1 MRLEFVPPG
10 PDPSWYFKEVN
21 GGRVIFASGQ
31 PVPLYVA
38 NEIAGELNEPCWL
51 PWDNDFCPTRDDL
64 RIDVMLRDGTFWY
77 HQRAGDCDWSRHK
90 GEDGMQDIVI
100 FRRSTDGDTEHEHSL
115 RQKQSIGRALRD
127 EFKMAI
133 QHTTVRRSAGDTEL
147 VDANGWHDI
156 EAFQLMQ
163 HDERQAGEWP
173 DESIA
178 DRDPTAIMGGIVLAS
193 VEQPEPPTLT
203 VAVSAPAQP
212 AKTSRL
218 YRVMNGILLCQ
229 ASALTGQALFAIGK
243 GWPLMAVAATATA
256 MWAIHAAT
264 R

>member
-1 MRLEFVPPG
+1 MKLKFVPSSRDHG
-10 PDPSWYFKEVN
+10 WYYTDEN
-21 GGRVIFASGQ
+21 GQVIFAQGQ
-31 PVPLYVA
+31 PIPVSVA
-38 NEIAGELNEPCWL
+38 SEIAGCVNAGWRQWHGGIIPALAV
-51 PWDNDFCPTRDDL
+51 DRVD
-64 RIDVMLRDGTFWY
+64 IQLRDGEIWQNQPADDVSWQ
-77 HQRAGDCDWSRHK
+77 HDD
-90 GEDGMQDIVI
+90 
-100 FRRSTDGDTEHEHSL
+100 TDGDVVFW
-115 RQKQSIGRALRD
+115 RP
-127 EFKMAI
+127 
-133 QHTTVRRSAGDTEL
+133 TTCGQWWRGAPDS
-147 VDANGWHDI
+147 DANGWHDI
-156 EAFQLMQ
+156 EAFQLANQRMVQ
-163 HDERQAGEWP
+163 HDERHAGEWP

-178 DRDPTAIMGGIVLAS
+178 DRDPTAIMGGIVLAP